1 MKQPNISEYPSKLA
15 YMQAWMEWCVS
26 IAEDANVIVTV
37 ERVPG
42 PGPLAM
48 RNHVAKVEVRE
59 KR

>member
-1 MKQPNISEYPSKLA
+1 VTQREQANNKLL
-15 YMQAWMEWCVS
+15 YYE
-26 IAEDANVIVTV
+26 IAFKRLVRDAENDGVIATV

-48 RNHVAKVEVRE
+48 RNHVAKIEVRE

>member
-1 MKQPNISEYPSKLA
+1 MDAPQPYDYPNKLA
-15 YMQAWMEWCVS
+15 YMQAWMEHIIR
-26 IAEDANVIVTV
+26 IADQANVIVTV

-48 RNHVAKVEVRE
+48 RNHVAKIEVRE